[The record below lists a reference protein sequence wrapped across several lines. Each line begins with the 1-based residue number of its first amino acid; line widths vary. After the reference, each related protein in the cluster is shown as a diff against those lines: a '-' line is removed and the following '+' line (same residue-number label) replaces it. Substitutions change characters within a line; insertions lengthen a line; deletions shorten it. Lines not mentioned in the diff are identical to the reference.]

1 MKKMSKKKEE
11 KEEVQTEEEVD
22 AGEVLAAMQSNNAQ
36 LQQTAQQAIS
46 QLQQYMA
53 LCAHYEQTIN
63 VLSGRVQELNK
74 TIATL
79 QQQLQQ

>member
-1 MKKMSKKKEE
+1 MKKMSKKKEV

-22 AGEVLAAMQSNNAQ
+22 AGEVLAAMQANNAQ
-36 LQQTAQQAIS
+36 LQQTAQQAIG

>member
-22 AGEVLAAMQSNNAQ
+22 ASEVLAAMQANNAQ
-36 LQQTAQQAIS
+36 LQQTAQQAIG

>member
-1 MKKMSKKKEE
+1 MSKKTAKKTDDETVDE
-11 KEEVQTEEEVD
+11 NAEVM
-22 AGEVLAAMQSNNAQ
+22 AAMQANNAQ

-63 VLSGRVQELNK
+63 VLSGRVQELNR

-79 QQQLQQ
+79 QQQS

>member
-1 MKKMSKKKEE
+1 MSKKTE
-11 KEEVQTEEEVD
+11 KNEDEKVD
-22 AGEVLAAMQSNNAQ
+22 ESAEVLEAMQTNNAQ

-63 VLSGRVQELNK
+63 VLSGRVQELNR

-79 QQQLQQ
+79 QQ

>member
-1 MKKMSKKKEE
+1 MSKKTAKKTEDE
-11 KEEVQTEEEVD
+11 TVDENAEVV
-22 AGEVLAAMQSNNAQ
+22 AAMQANNAQ

-63 VLSGRVQELNK
+63 VLSGRVQELNR

-79 QQQLQQ
+79 QQQS

>member
-1 MKKMSKKKEE
+1 MSKKTE
-11 KEEVQTEEEVD
+11 KKTDDETVDENARIEASNVAVQE
-22 AGEVLAAMQSNNAQ
+22 AMQANNAQ

-63 VLSGRVQELNK
+63 VLSGRVQELNR

-79 QQQLQQ
+79 QQSS

>member
-1 MKKMSKKKEE
+1 MTKKTTKKTEDE
-11 KEEVQTEEEVD
+11 TVDENAEVM
-22 AGEVLAAMQSNNAQ
+22 AAMQANNAQ

-63 VLSGRVQELNK
+63 VLSGRVQELNR

-79 QQQLQQ
+79 QQSS

>member
-1 MKKMSKKKEE
+1 MSKKTE
-11 KEEVQTEEEVD
+11 KKTDDETVDENAHVAVQE
-22 AGEVLAAMQSNNAQ
+22 AMQANNAQ

-53 LCAHYEQTIN
+53 LCNHYEQTIN
-63 VLSGRVQELNK
+63 VLSGRVQELNR

-79 QQQLQQ
+79 QQQS

>member
-1 MKKMSKKKEE
+1 MSKKTAKKTDDETVDE
-11 KEEVQTEEEVD
+11 NAEVMT
-22 AGEVLAAMQSNNAQ
+22 AMQANNAQ

-63 VLSGRVQELNK
+63 VLSGRVQELNR

-79 QQQLQQ
+79 QQSS